1 MSLLTFGTTIGT
13 ATPTLIYTSRAN
25 AATIYI
31 TNHSGGAIH
40 VGGSAVTDSNGYQI
54 GNGHTVSFM
63 VYDRDSV
70 YAYDTNGGA
79 QVDVLVTAP
88 NP

>member
-1 MSLLTFGTTIGT
+1 MSLLTFGTTLGT
-13 ATPTLIYTSRAN
+13 ATPTLIYSCRAN

-40 VGGSAVTDSNGYQI
+40 VGGSTVTDTIGYQI
-54 GNGHTVSFM
+54 GNGDSASFA
-63 VYDRDSV
+63 V
-70 YAYDTNGGA
+70 YAGDAVYGYDTNGGA
-79 QVDVLVTAP
+79 SLDVLVTAP